1 MKLDNNKKLIK
12 IKTYLVKKMK
22 QDSSLIK
29 YIKDIELLNLKSFEI
44 LVKIFKKQ

>member
-12 IKTYLVKKMK
+12 IKSFLVKKMK
-22 QDSSLIK
+22 QDNSLTK
-29 YIKDIELLNLKSFEI
+29 YAKDIELLNLKSFGI